1 MIKVEQQGNDGYE
14 YEFSFPSWSVKLW
27 NNPIALHLVRLLRLP
42 IPFDSVMNFMWLTG
56 DWNNIHYDIAAAED
70 SPIGCIALPGILA
83 ESIFSKILGTQF
95 PGHGTIYIEKSI
107 KFKRPL
113 VANTTYRAVISV
125 KALFLDSPHKFE
137 LSTEVFSLDNH
148 EPYITGT
155 ATVVNKKICIKQ
167 LAARQFLAARVQF

>member
-1 MIKVEQQGNDGYE
+1 MIKIEQQGSDGYE
-14 YEFSFPSWSVKLW
+14 CYFRFPSWPVKLW
-27 NNPIALHLVRLLRLP
+27 NNPIALHLVRFLRLP

-56 DWNNIHYDIAAAED
+56 DWNNIHYDIAAAEE
-70 SPIGCIALPGILA
+70 SPIGCIAIPGILA

-95 PGHGTIYIEKSI
+95 PGHGTIYVEKSI

-137 LSTEVFSLDNH
+137 LSMEVFSLDNPR
-148 EPYITGT
+148 PYITGT
-155 ATVVNKKICIKQ
+155 AIVMNKKMRIEQ
-167 LAARQFLAARVQF
+167 LDALIMRNKPV